1 MIKTSAIPCF
11 KNDKMNEQRFFYKQ
25 FLCVIIIRE
34 FLKEGDEM
42 LSEEMT
48 KEIVSGLTNIFNEDI
63 ERIILYGSVARKEE
77 TLESDV
83 DIAIIIKKQMNEAE
97 SKKFITWAADL
108 DLKFNKVFSII
119 DIQEDVLKK
128 WGDTLPFYKNIRE
141 EGIELWRAA

>member
-1 MIKTSAIPCF
+1 MK
-11 KNDKMNEQRFFYKQ
+11 
-25 FLCVIIIRE
+25 E

-48 KEIVSGLTNIFNEDI
+48 KEIVSGLTSIFDEDI

-77 TLESDV
+77 TPESDV
-83 DIAIIIKKQMNEAE
+83 DIAIIIKKQMNEAD
-97 SKKFITWAADL
+97 SKRFITWAADL

-128 WGDTLPFYKNIRE
+128 WGDILPFYKNIRE
-141 EGIELWRAA
+141 EGIVLWKAA